1 MVKLGCMSQL
11 VHELYQVPQR
21 LTTIYLLSFDG
32 VSSVT
37 TDSGRGRFSVLKKL
51 LIFTFRN
58 QQVTVGQMIF

>member
-1 MVKLGCMSQL
+1 MSQL

-32 VSSVT
+32 VTSAT
-37 TDSGRGRFSVLKKL
+37 IDSGRGRFSVLKKL

-58 QQVTVGQMIF
+58 QQVTAGQMIF